1 MFDTLTSGLREAT
14 NLTRAGRLMDAT
26 ASIQLLLRGRAQP
39 LQDRARGRREPPT
52 IDPPTIDGHA
62 ERMNAPAAA
71 VNDAIVKHA
80 HGVRAR
86 VPLGDVIRERAKPK
100 SPPIATK
107 EGAQFLAGTFTNGA
121 GSRTYKLYVPSGYRA
136 GEPVPLVVML
146 HGCTQTPDDF
156 AAGTRMNELAES
168 GNFLVVYPAQTQLAN
183 MQKCWNWFNVAD
195 QARDAGEPSL
205 IAGITREVIAD
216 YSVDAERVF
225 VAGLSAGGAA
235 AAIMGNTYPDLYA
248 AVGIHSGL
256 ACGAARDMPSA
267 FAAMRAGASGPRAG
281 TIVPT
286 IVFHGDQDT
295 VVNPR
300 NGDAIVSQSAGS
312 AVARTRI
319 EVGQVPHGRSYTR
332 TVHSDVSERTVVEH
346 WVVRGATHAWSG
358 GSPSGSYT
366 DPQGPNAS
374 AEIVRFFLETTA
386 HKCRARRSGQMRR
399 V

>member
-1 MFDTLTSGLREAT
+1 MFDTLPGGLRKAT

-26 ASIQLLLRGRAQP
+26 ASIQLLLTGRAQP
-39 LQDRARGRREPPT
+39 LQDPARGAHEQPT

-62 ERMNAPAAA
+62 ERVSAPAAA

-80 HGVRAR
+80 PSLRAR
-86 VPLGDVIRERAKPK
+86 PPLGDMIRERTKPK
-100 SPPIATK
+100 LPAIATK
-107 EGAQFLAGTFTNGA
+107 KGAQFLASTVGNRA
-121 GSRTYKLYVPSGYRA
+121 GSRTYKLYVPSGYRV
-136 GEPVPLVVML
+136 GEPVSLVVML

-156 AAGTRMNELAES
+156 AAVTRMNELAES
-168 GNFLVVYPAQTQLAN
+168 GNFLVVYPAQTQSAN
-183 MQKCWNWFNVAD
+183 RQKCWNWFNVAD

-235 AAIMGNTYPDLYA
+235 AAIMANAYPDLYA
-248 AVGIHSGL
+248 AVGIHSGV
-256 ACGAARDMPSA
+256 ACGAARNMPSA

-295 VVNPR
+295 IVNPR
-300 NGDAIVSQSAGS
+300 NGDAILLQSAS
-312 AVARTRI
+312 DAVARTRV
-319 EVGQVPHGRSYTR
+319 EVGQVPNGRSYTR
-332 TVHSDVSERTVVEH
+332 AVHGDASERTVVEH
-346 WVVRGATHAWSG
+346 WVVRGATYAWSG

-374 AEIVRFFLETTA
+374 AEIVRFFLETAA
-386 HKCRARRSGQMRR
+386 HKGRARRSGR
-399 V
+399 